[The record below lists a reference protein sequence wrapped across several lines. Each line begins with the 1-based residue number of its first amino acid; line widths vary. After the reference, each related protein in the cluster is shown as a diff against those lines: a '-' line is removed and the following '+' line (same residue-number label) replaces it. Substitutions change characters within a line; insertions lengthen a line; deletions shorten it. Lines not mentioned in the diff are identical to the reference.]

1 MLVAGLAFLA
11 AAGAAPVP
19 APVPARAPTEVS
31 GLTIYPPGPPPKVVT
46 SYPAPGAAITP
57 GVAILRVTFDQTM
70 TPGGFDFGAAEGGET
85 PPCLKT
91 PRLLNDGK
99 TFVLLCTLR
108 SGRHY
113 AMTLNG
119 GPPREEGNN
128 GFSSVSERRAPP
140 VVLTFSTTTDEPV
153 RSLEAA
159 MKAQGL
165 TPLDVPVQED
175 PNRYGHGAH

>member
-1 MLVAGLAFLA
+1 MLVAGLALFA
-11 AAGAAPVP
+11 AAVAAAPP
-19 APVPARAPTEVS
+19 APRPPTEVS
-31 GLTIYPPGPPPKVVT
+31 SLTIYPPGPPPKVT
-46 SYPAPGAAITP
+46 ASFPAQGAAITP
-57 GVAILRVTFDQTM
+57 GVAILRVTFDQAM
-70 TPGGFDFGAAEGGET
+70 TPGGFDFSAAEGGET

-91 PRLLNDGK
+91 PRLLDDGR

-113 AMTLNG
+113 ALTLNG
-119 GPPREEGNN
+119 GPARDEGNN

-140 VVLTFSTTTDEPV
+140 VILTFSTTTDEPV
-153 RSLEAA
+153 RSLDAA

-175 PNRYGHGAH
+175 PNRYGRTAH

>member
-1 MLVAGLAFLA
+1 MSLLVPLLLMA
-11 AAGAAPVP
+11 AAPPP
-19 APVPARAPTEVS
+19 APAPARPPTEVS
-31 GLTIYPPGPPPKVVT
+31 SLTIYPPGPPPRLAA
-46 SYPAPGAAITP
+46 SWPAQGAAVTP
-57 GVAILRVTFDQTM
+57 GVAILRLTFDQAM
-70 TPGGFDFGAAEGGET
+70 TADGFEFGPAEGGET

-91 PRLLNDGK
+91 PRLLNDGR

-113 AMTLNG
+113 ALTLNG
-119 GPPREEGNN
+119 GQPREAGPN
-128 GFSSVSERRAPP
+128 GFASVSERRAPP

-153 RSLEAA
+153 RSLDEA

-175 PNRYGHGAH
+175 PNRDGRAPAR